1 MLKNLSA
8 GVSNGLSEVWSHKL
22 RSLLTM
28 TCVFLGVASLTAVM
42 GLLEGLVASWETWF
56 AEFGGLEKVEAIAL
70 SEVDDQRQISIS
82 NINIAD
88 AHAVRQ
94 LCRDAAYISPEIY
107 LETLAAHGG
116 KSMKTPI
123 VGATRDAQPVSR
135 YEMKAG
141 RFLTDTD
148 NLHYE
153 NVAVLGSA
161 PVAAL
166 YEVGEPV
173 VGSTIFIMGTPFR
186 VIGLLKH
193 YELMQE
199 GQNALH
205 KKNEI
210 IYIPLTSMQR
220 KVVGKPELSSLNV
233 RVRSVPVL
241 GRFKT
246 QFTNLLK
253 QNHPGR
259 VGYKIDTAEAMKED
273 LAKSR
278 RSYFAVGGGVAAISL
293 LVGGIGI
300 MNLMLASIN
309 ERVREIGIRKAL
321 GAWGWDIFVQFVA
334 EATTLS
340 LLGGIVGAA
349 FGVGLIKYLQQLMVN
364 SSPPVL
370 SPNAVLVGFSIS
382 VAIGVISGLYP
393 AVKASQLDPIE
404 ALRYE

>member
-1 MLKNLSA
+1 MLKNLTA
-8 GVSNGLSEVWSHKL
+8 GVTNGFSEVWSHKL

-42 GLLEGLVASWETWF
+42 GLLEGLVTSWETWF
-56 AEFGGLEKVEAIAL
+56 AEFGGLEKVEAVAL
-70 SEVDDQRQISIS
+70 EEMEDQKQTIVSSISID
-82 NINIAD
+82 D
-88 AHAVRQ
+88 AHAVRK
-94 LCRDAAYISPEIY
+94 LCHDAAYISPEIY
-107 LETLAAHGG
+107 TEALTAHRGKTL
-116 KSMKTPI
+116 KPPI
-123 VGATRDAQPVSR
+123 LGATRDALQVNR
-135 YEMKAG
+135 YELRAG
-141 RFLTDTD
+141 RFLVDSD

-166 YEVGEPV
+166 FEAGEPIL
-173 VGSTIFIMGTPFR
+173 GSTIYIKRTPFR

-210 IYIPLTSMQR
+210 IYVPLTTMQ
-220 KVVGKPELSSLNV
+220 KKIVGKPELSSLNV
-233 RVRSVPVL
+233 QVKSVPVL

-246 QFTNLLK
+246 QFTNLLW
-253 QNHPGR
+253 QNHRGR
-259 VGYKIDTAEAMKED
+259 KGYKIETAEGMKED

-340 LLGGIVGAA
+340 LLGGIFGAA
-349 FGVGLIKYLQQLMVN
+349 FGVALIKHLQVVMAE

-370 SPNAVLVGFSIS
+370 SMSAVLVGFSIS
-382 VAIGVISGLYP
+382 VAIGVLSGLYP
-393 AVKASQLDPIE
+393 ALKASQLDPIE

>member
-8 GVSNGLSEVWSHKL
+8 GLSNGLAEVWSHKL

-56 AEFGGLEKVEAIAL
+56 AEFGGLEKVEMVAL
-70 SEVDDQRQISIS
+70 EEMEDEKQIVFSTITLE
-82 NINIAD
+82 D
-88 AHAVRQ
+88 AAAVRR
-94 LCRDAAYISPEIY
+94 LCRDAVYISPEIY
-107 LETLAAHGG
+107 TEALTAHGG
-116 KSMKTPI
+116 KSLKSPI
-123 VGATRDAQPVSR
+123 MGATRDALQVSR

-141 RFLTDTD
+141 RFLVDTD

-153 NVAVLGSA
+153 NVVVLGSA
-161 PVAAL
+161 PVEAL
-166 YEVGEPV
+166 YQPGEPV
-173 VGSTIFIMGTPFR
+173 LGSTVYIKRTPFR
-186 VIGLLKH
+186 VIGVLKH

-210 IYIPLTSMQR
+210 IYVPLTTMQ
-220 KVVGKPELSSLNV
+220 KKIVGKPELSSVNV
-233 RVRSVPVL
+233 QVRSVSVL

-246 QFTNLLK
+246 QFTNLLWQIHRGK
-253 QNHPGR
+253 R
-259 VGYKIDTAEAMKED
+259 GYKIDTAEEMMVD
-273 LAKSR
+273 LRKSR

-321 GAWGWDIFVQFVA
+321 GAWGWDVFVQFVA

-340 LLGGIVGAA
+340 LIGGLCGAA
-349 FGVGLIKYLQQLMVN
+349 FGVGLIKHLQKVMAD
-364 SSPPVL
+364 SSPPIL

-382 VAIGVISGLYP
+382 VAIGVLSGLYP
-393 AVKASQLDPIE
+393 ALKASRLDPIE